1 MSNNTISNYKKAIKE
16 KYELE
21 KNGDNYLYLVQ
32 PSQANLRKLC
42 WQKFENNTNQ
52 SDLIVFNGF
61 FGFPF
66 DLANKNLFKT
76 KTDRFRPIGS
86 FFRGETETPTD
97 DIIELA
103 AILVD
108 FQPRPFTKFRVK
120 SSDLIGIVNTEE
132 ENKTHESVI
141 LNREEAS
148 KQNQFK
154 KEVSKPSILFL
165 NFKRS
170 FSQSFFKHSKVILV
184 LVCFLVLGFTISY
197 FLFPKKQCMQ
207 WNYDHY
213 EEVSCDNDLQG
224 FKAANVIELLDE
236 NVLNLRKIKV
246 SDTTVFFKNGAAL
259 IWYAKTKEGI
269 DFFNTHGRH
278 PENYHALK
286 PVTPYIIKK
295 YIKKE
300 KMD

>member
-1 MSNNTISNYKKAIKE
+1 MSNNTINNYKKAIKE

-21 KNGDNYLYLVQ
+21 KNGDNYSYLAQ

-42 WQKFENNTNQ
+42 WQKFENNSNQ
-52 SDLIVFNGF
+52 NDLVVFTAF

-76 KTDRFRPIGS
+76 KTDRFKPIGS
-86 FFRGETETPTD
+86 FFRGETESPTD

-108 FQPRPFTKFRVK
+108 FQPRPFTKFRAK
-120 SSDLIGIVNTEE
+120 SNEMIGIVNVVE
-132 ENKTHESVI
+132 ENSVNESVV
-141 LNREEAS
+141 LNS
-148 KQNQFK
+148 DGVLNQNEFK
-154 KEVSKPSILFL
+154 KEVNKPAIFFL
-165 NFKRS
+165 NFKKS
-170 FSQSFFKHSKVILV
+170 LSQSFFKHSKVILV
-184 LVCFLVLGFTISY
+184 LVCFLALGFTISY

-207 WNYDHY
+207 WSYDHY
-213 EEVSCDNDLQG
+213 EEVSCDMDIQG
-224 FKAANVIELLDE
+224 FKAANVIEVLDE
-236 NVLNLRKIKV
+236 NVLDLRKIEV
-246 SDTTVFFKNGAAL
+246 CDTTVFFKNGEAL
-259 IWYAKTKEGI
+259 IWYAKTKDGI
-269 DFFNTHGRH
+269 DCFNTHGRH

-286 PVTPYIIKK
+286 PITPYIIRK

>member
-42 WQKFENNTNQ
+42 WQKFENNANQ
-52 SDLIVFNGF
+52 SDHIVFTAF
-61 FGFPF
+61 FGFAF
-66 DLANKNLFKT
+66 DVANKNLFKT
-76 KTDRFRPIGS
+76 KTDRFKPIGA
-86 FFRGETETPTD
+86 FFRGETESPTD

-108 FQPRPFTKFRVK
+108 FQPRPFTKFRAK
-120 SSDLIGIVNTEE
+120 GSDLISKVHVIKENNADESVVLNSSETPN
-132 ENKTHESVI
+132 ENK
-141 LNREEAS
+141 
-148 KQNQFK
+148 FK
-154 KEVSKPSILFL
+154 RDVSKAPILFL

-170 FSQSFFKHSKVILV
+170 FGQSFLRHSKLIIV
-184 LVCFLVLGFTISY
+184 LISFLVLGFTISY

-207 WNYDHY
+207 WSYDHY
-213 EEVSCDNDLQG
+213 EVVSCDTDFQG
-224 FKAANVIELLDE
+224 FKTSNGIELLDE
-236 NVLNLRKIKV
+236 EALNLKKIKV
-246 SDTTVFFKNGAAL
+246 SDTTVFFKNGEAL
-259 IWYAKTKEGI
+259 VWYAKTKEGI

-286 PVTPYIIKK
+286 PITPYIIKK